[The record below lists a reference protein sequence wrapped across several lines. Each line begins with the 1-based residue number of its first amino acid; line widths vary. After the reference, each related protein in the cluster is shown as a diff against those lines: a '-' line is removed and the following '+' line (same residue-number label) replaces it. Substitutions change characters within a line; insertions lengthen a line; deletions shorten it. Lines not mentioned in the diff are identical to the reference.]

1 MAQALEAAHLVP
13 ARNGENDMPFN
24 GIALRADLHA
34 LFDGSLCTFR
44 ENGRVALAA
53 PSSRLS
59 AAYRRLLRNKRLLAE
74 ALDQCLQ
81 ASQTERVA
89 TTG

>member
-59 AAYRRLLRNKRLLAE
+59 AAYRRLLRNKRLPDAT
-74 ALDQCLQ
+74 LQ
-81 ASQTERVA
+81 RVR
-89 TTG
+89 TTLSLPEFRAR